1 MMIGIESKEVV
12 FYLVRRG
19 RKRKS
24 RIRKLE
30 KECTLFSNNQEDGII
45 YVSPDG
51 KLYYVVD

>member
-1 MMIGIESKEVV
+1 MMIGIESKEVE

-30 KECTLFSNNQEDGII
+30 EECTLFSNNQEDGII

>member
-1 MMIGIESKEVV
+1 MMIGIESKEVE

>member
-1 MMIGIESKEVV
+1 MIENQGNAIG

-24 RIRKLE
+24 MIRRLQ
-30 KECTLFSNNQEDGII
+30 KECTLFSTDDGSENFLIA
-45 YVSPDG
+45 PDG

>member
-1 MMIGIESKEVV
+1 MMIEGKEVV
-12 FYLVRRG
+12 YYLVRRG